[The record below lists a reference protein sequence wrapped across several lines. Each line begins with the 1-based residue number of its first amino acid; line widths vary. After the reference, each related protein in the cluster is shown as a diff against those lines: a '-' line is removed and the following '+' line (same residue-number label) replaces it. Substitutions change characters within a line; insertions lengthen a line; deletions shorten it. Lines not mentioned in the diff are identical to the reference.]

1 MSIAIYPTI
10 LAAAQPSAGA
20 SFLVQTIP
28 LVLIFVIFWFLLIRP
43 QSKKLKEHRAQLA
56 AIKKGD
62 RVVTGGGLIGR
73 VTKADDHE
81 LEVEIAPSVKVRALR
96 STIAQVIDPKAG
108 PAND

>member
-1 MSIAIYPTI
+1 MSNLIDPTI

-43 QSKKLKEHRAQLA
+43 QSKKLKEHRAQIA

-73 VTKADDHE
+73 VTKADDNE
-81 LEVEIAPSVKVRALR
+81 LEVELAQGVKVRAVR
-96 STIAQVIDPKAG
+96 STIAQVIDPKSG